1 MGTAASETANGLK
14 KIHLEEVVIRIAG
27 NSQDGIQSVGDMLS
41 RLSGR
46 SKRGVITFQTFPST
60 ISGGPS
66 IFQLR
71 VGGHRLK
78 SAGDEADV
86 LIAFYQHSYRDHI
99 KALRKGGLLIYD
111 ADHVTPD
118 PDEKRFHH
126 VGVPM
131 TSLTIEAIGGT
142 AKDKGKNLFLMGLV
156 ARLFDLESD
165 KLEDQIKDRF
175 GSKGPK
181 VLDPALKAYHAG
193 YSYDI
198 SKIGELFEIEKDP
211 IGRSHP
217 QVCMDGN
224 QALAYGAIAAG
235 IRFGAGYPITPW
247 SSVMEILRAQLP
259 KFGGTFMQAEDEI
272 ASIAMAIGAAYGG
285 TLAMTGSSGPGLS
298 LKSEIISY
306 AVMAE
311 VPILVVDVMRGGPS
325 TGLPTNVEQSDLNLA
340 LYAGHGDTPRIVIA
354 PFSVRDVFHSVVEA
368 VQLMQEYNCP
378 VIFLSDY
385 SLATRVETWPEPN
398 LKESFHIY
406 KPDLSPKGPNFLP
419 YKDTPSGVSERI
431 TPGVLMLDGN
441 YPTISGLEH
450 NEAGHPDGSP
460 AMHTKMTAKR
470 RRKLQ
475 ALREKL
481 PAPTVYGPE
490 SGEVLLVG
498 WGSTKGPIEEAVDQL
513 RKEGMEIS
521 STHIK
526 YLSPLQKGID
536 KIMDRFK
543 HVFVVEM
550 NDSGIYG
557 YGQLAM
563 LLRAAFA
570 NNKIS
575 GINKTDGLP
584 FKVREIVSAVKS
596 KVMQTVH
603 PSV

>member
-1 MGTAASETANGLK
+1 MSTVSTETTKGLK
-14 KIHLEEVVIRIAG
+14 KVHLEEAVIRIAG

-46 SKRGVITFQTFPST
+46 SARGVITFQTFPST

-78 SAGDEADV
+78 SVGDESDV

-99 KALRKGGLLIYD
+99 KVLRKGGLLIYD
-111 ADHVTPD
+111 SDHVTPD
-118 PDEKRFHH
+118 PDEKRFHLI
-126 VGVPM
+126 GVPM

-142 AKDKGKNLFLMGLV
+142 AKDKGKNLFLMGLI

-165 KLEDQIKDRF
+165 KLIAQINERF
-175 GSKGPK
+175 GKRGPK
-181 VLDPALKAYHAG
+181 VLDPALKAYNAG
-193 YSYDI
+193 YAYDI
-198 SKIGELFEIEKDP
+198 STVGEVFEIEKDP
-211 IGRSHP
+211 VGRAHP

-224 QALAYGAIAAG
+224 QALAYGAIAGG

-247 SSVMEILRAQLP
+247 SSVMEILRVQLP
-259 KFGGTFMQAEDEI
+259 KFGGSFIQAEDEI
-272 ASIAMAIGAAYGG
+272 AAIGMALGAAYGG

-311 VPILVVDVMRGGPS
+311 VPLLIVDVQRGGPS
-325 TGLPTNVEQSDLNLA
+325 TGMPTNVEQSDLNLA
-340 LYAGHGDTPRIVIA
+340 LYAGHGDAPRIVIA
-354 PFSVRDVFHSVVEA
+354 PFSVRDVFYAVFEA
-368 VQLMQEYNCP
+368 IQLMQEYNCP

-398 LKESFHIY
+398 LKEYFRIH

-431 TPGVLMLDGN
+431 VPGSLMTDGN
-441 YPTISGLEH
+441 YPIISGLEH

-460 AMHTKMTAKR
+460 AMHTKMNAKR

-475 ALREKL
+475 TLRDKL
-481 PAPTVYGPE
+481 PKPEVYG
-490 SGEVLLVG
+490 SDKGEVLLIG

-521 STHIK
+521 SLHVR
-526 YLSPLQKGID
+526 YLCPLQKGID

-543 HVFVVEM
+543 HVFVAEL
-550 NDSGIYG
+550 NDPGIYG
-557 YGQLAM
+557 FGQLAG
-563 LLRAAFA
+563 LLRLVYGT
-570 NNKIS
+570 NRIS

-584 FKVREIVSAVKS
+584 FKVRELVAAVKS

-603 PSV
+603 PSI

>member
-1 MGTAASETANGLK
+1 MDTATTETLKGLK
-14 KIHLEEVVIRIAG
+14 KVHLEDAVIRIAG

-99 KALRKGGLLIYD
+99 KALKKGGLLIYD

-118 PDEKRFHH
+118 PGEKRFHH
-126 VGVPM
+126 AGVPM

-142 AKDKGKNLFLMGLV
+142 AKDKGKNLFLMGLL
-156 ARLFDLESD
+156 ARLFDLESE
-165 KLEDQIKDRF
+165 KLEEQIQERF
-175 GSKGPK
+175 SSKGPK
-181 VLDPALKAYHAG
+181 VLDPALKAYRAG
-193 YSYDI
+193 HSYDI
-198 SKIGELFEIEKDP
+198 SAFGEIFEIEKDP
-211 IGRSHP
+211 VGRAHP

-224 QALAYGAIAAG
+224 QALAYGALAAG

-247 SSVMEILRAQLP
+247 SSVMEILRRELP
-259 KFGGTFMQAEDEI
+259 KFGGTFVQAEDEI
-272 ASIAMAIGAAYGG
+272 ASIAMAVGASYGG
-285 TLAMTGSSGPGLS
+285 TLSITGSSGPGLS

-311 VPILVVDVMRGGPS
+311 VPILVIDVMRGGPS
-325 TGLPTNVEQSDLNLA
+325 TGMPTNVEQSDLSLA

-354 PFSVRDVFHSVVEA
+354 PFSVRDVFYSVIEA

-398 LKESFHIY
+398 LKDHFHMY

-431 TPGVLMLDGN
+431 TPGVLMMDGN
-441 YPTISGLEH
+441 YPVISGLEH

-460 AMHTKMTAKR
+460 AMHVKMTSKR

-475 ALREKL
+475 TLREKL

-490 SGEVLLVG
+490 SGEVLLIG

-521 STHIK
+521 SLHVR

-536 KIMDRFK
+536 KVMERFK
-543 HVFVVEM
+543 HVFVAEM

-557 YGQLAM
+557 FGQLAG
-563 LLRAAFA
+563 LLRSVYGT
-570 NNKIS
+570 NRIQ